1 MSNRYCC
8 CRSLTELSIPAS
20 VISMYQW
27 PVPGRFNSLN
37 SFNIEDC
44 MTPLEIFISDG
55 YFGNYFRELYIGRS
69 IVLND
74 DSSNDEI
81 LVSKNT
87 EKVTFSQFVTSV
99 DDIGMD
105 VAKGLKTVVSRGR
118 IPPTIADDFFSLD
131 QYNNATL
138 YVPKGAMQAYIEAP
152 GWRYFYNIVEGMPTG
167 ISQVESADN
176 GMAVT
181 ADNGC
186 IVISNAHGLVNVY
199 DVSVVLINSANA
211 DSTDIRITV
220 PGHGIYIVK
229 AGGKTQKV
237 AM

>member
-1 MSNRYCC
+1 MHDTLR
-8 CRSLTELSIPAS
+8 
-20 VISMYQW
+20 
-27 PVPGRFNSLN
+27 
-37 SFNIEDC
+37 
-44 MTPLEIFISDG
+44 IFISDG

-81 LVSKNT
+81 LVSKNM

-138 YVPKGAMQAYIEAP
+138 YVPKV
-152 GWRYFYNIVEGMPTG
+152 RCRHT
-167 ISQVESADN
+167 
-176 GMAVT
+176 
-181 ADNGC
+181 
-186 IVISNAHGLVNVY
+186 
-199 DVSVVLINSANA
+199 
-211 DSTDIRITV
+211 
-220 PGHGIYIVK
+220 
-229 AGGKTQKV
+229 
-237 AM
+237 